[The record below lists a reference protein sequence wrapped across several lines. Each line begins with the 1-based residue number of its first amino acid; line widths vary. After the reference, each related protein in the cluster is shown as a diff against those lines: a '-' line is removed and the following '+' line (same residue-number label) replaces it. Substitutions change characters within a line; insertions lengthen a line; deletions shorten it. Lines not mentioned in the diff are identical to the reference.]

1 VAVVERAEAVKRFG
15 QVAVGG
21 LQVVRRQFEAP
32 EVAQQ
37 RPYLEPVTGL
47 TEQRQGLGRIAG
59 RDRKVPR
66 DVCGVRPCGQQAAGQ
81 VGLPEAAGQAQAL
94 LDERQR
100 GTGLPLAQQDPSSLM
115 QEIGDQVFIAG
126 CGGDV

>member
-59 RDRKVPR
+59 RSRKVPR
-66 DVCGVRPCGQQAAGQ
+66 DVRGVRPCGQQTAGQ
-81 VGLPEAAGQAQAL
+81 VGLPQAASQAQAL

>member
-1 VAVVERAEAVKRFG
+1 
-15 QVAVGG
+15 
-21 LQVVRRQFEAP
+21 
-32 EVAQQ
+32 
-37 RPYLEPVTGL
+37 
-47 TEQRQGLGRIAG
+47 
-59 RDRKVPR
+59 
-66 DVCGVRPCGQQAAGQ
+66 